1 MSGGR
6 VSYHLSPTRLTSM
19 SFQVSTFANEG
30 HLSLRVAKAGPPS
43 VSSSSA
49 SVACHQNAF
58 KSRQAVA
65 VDSARSSA
73 GFFPGL
79 LQAGAA
85 APHCYCILTP
95 CRYLFFFF

>member
-30 HLSLRVAKAGPPS
+30 HLSLRVAKEGPPS

-65 VDSARSSA
+65 VDSAR
-73 GFFPGL
+73 
-79 LQAGAA
+79 
-85 APHCYCILTP
+85 
-95 CRYLFFFF
+95 